1 MQTLLLKKVEELT
14 RYIIEINTKN
24 QQLQQQIH
32 NLQQQITEKKQ

>member
-32 NLQQQITEKKQ
+32 NLQQQVTEKKQ

>member
-1 MQTLLLKKVEELT
+1 MLLKKVEELT

-32 NLQQQITEKKQ
+32 NLQQQVAEKKQ